1 MPQGQFKTRKSGS
14 QFVESRIKTATVA
27 QLRAWAKNHGVK
39 TAGSR
44 EELVERMLR
53 LAKAQTNR
61 AAGAPKD
68 KPSKP
73 RKSRTKV
80 KPAPKTVEDSMLT
93 ALASLSTYEEA
104 EVVEQAPQPVKGRHK
119 MGEAEVKAVIVD
131 LMGQGI
137 TTKTG
142 LLKAFRKAGHSCRAK
157 RFNEIFESV
166 KAAG

>member
-1 MPQGQFKTRKSGS
+1 MPKGQMKTRKAGS
-14 QFVESRIKTATVA
+14 RFVESRIKTATVA

-53 LAKAQTNR
+53 LAKTETNR

-73 RKSRTKV
+73 RKSRAKV
-80 KPAPKTVEDSMLT
+80 KPAPEAVEDSLLS

-104 EVVEQAPQPVKGRHK
+104 PVVEQAAQPVKGRHR
-119 MGEAEVKAVIVD
+119 MGEAEIKAVIVD

-142 LLKAFRKAGHSCRAK
+142 LLKAFRKAGHSCRAR